1 LFDFRSLSLEFIR
14 LLFRATLRT
23 RDQNE
28 QEDGNNSLHGSDIIV
43 ESQLK
48 VECSKNDLPMSR
60 IGLLNEKPLHASL
73 KQWYARP
80 GDRLEVPVDGFVVDI
95 VRDDLLIEIQTRN
108 FAAINSK
115 LRKLTRS
122 YQVRL
127 VYPLVQEKWI
137 VRSATNVGD
146 IAVRRKSPKRGRLED
161 LFWELVSIPQLLS
174 NPNFSLEV
182 LMIREEEVRRYNGK
196 RKQWRRRGW
205 VIEGRRLVDVLDR
218 RVFGNTADW
227 LAFVPDGLQ
236 SFTTKDLA
244 TVTTTRRDL
253 AQKMAY
259 CLRQANMIE
268 LIGKQGGGNLYRVA
282 RRPCDDASPQT

>member
-1 LFDFRSLSLEFIR
+1 
-14 LLFRATLRT
+14 
-23 RDQNE
+23 
-28 QEDGNNSLHGSDIIV
+28 
-43 ESQLK
+43 
-48 VECSKNDLPMSR
+48 MSR

-80 GDRLEVPVDGFVVDI
+80 GDRLEVPVDGFVIDI

-115 LRKLTRS
+115 LRKLTLS

-127 VYPLVQEKWI
+127 VYPVVQEKWI
-137 VRSATNVGD
+137 VRSTANGGG

-182 LMIREEEVRRYNGK
+182 LMIREEETRRYHGQRK
-196 RKQWRRRGW
+196 RWRRKGW

-218 RVFGNTADW
+218 RLFGTSADW
-227 LAFVPDGLQ
+227 LAFVPDSLQ

-244 TVTTTRRDL
+244 TVAETRRDL

-268 LIGKQGGGNLYRVA
+268 LIGKQGRGNLYRVA
-282 RRPCDDASPQT
+282 TPVKEP

>member
-1 LFDFRSLSLEFIR
+1 
-14 LLFRATLRT
+14 
-23 RDQNE
+23 
-28 QEDGNNSLHGSDIIV
+28 
-43 ESQLK
+43 
-48 VECSKNDLPMSR
+48 MSR

-80 GDRLEVPVDGFVVDI
+80 GDRLEVPVDGFVIDI
-95 VRDDLLIEIQTRN
+95 VRDDILIEIQTRN

-115 LRKLTRS
+115 LCKLTRS

-137 VRSATNVGD
+137 VRPATKSGGS
-146 IAVRRKSPKRGRLED
+146 AVRRKSPKRGRLED

-182 LMIREEEVRRYNGK
+182 LMIREEEIRRYNGK

-218 RVFGNTADW
+218 RLFGNTADW
-227 LAFVPDGLQ
+227 LAFVPDSLH

-244 TVTTTRRDL
+244 TVVDTRRDL

-268 LIGKQGGGNLYRVA
+268 LIGKHGRGNLYRVA
-282 RRPCDDASPQT
+282 NRQLNVK